1 MEISIWEKFKKD
13 KDFQRGVKMFREGK
27 VPKPKAIPIK
37 WVFDLVTGRE
47 WENYYRW
54 DKSYCNLGKI
64 GSRKDINGEVKGG
77 KIKMAFCIADFGFLF
92 KDCQELTDPEE
103 LRNLDLYRRAL
114 NVRPF
119 PTTEV

>member
-1 MEISIWEKFKKD
+1 MKLSIREKLKKD
-13 KDFQRGVKMFREGK
+13 KDFQRGVKMFKEGETS
-27 VPKPKAIPIK
+27 KPKAIPIK
-37 WVFDLVTGRE
+37 WVFKPVTGRE
-47 WENYYRW
+47 WENYYQW
-54 DKSYCNLGKI
+54 DGSYCNLGKI
-64 GSRKDINGEVKGG
+64 GGRKDINGEVKGG

>member
-1 MEISIWEKFKKD
+1 MELNKWEQLKQSE
-13 KDFQRGVKMFREGK
+13 DFQRGIRMFRKGE
-27 VPKPKAIPIK
+27 VPKPKSIPIK
-37 WVFDLVTGRE
+37 WVFRLITGRE

-54 DKSYCNLGKI
+54 NESYCNLGKI
-64 GSRKDINGEVKGG
+64 GGRKDINGEVKGG
-77 KIKMAFCIADFGFLF
+77 KIKMAFCITDFSFLF